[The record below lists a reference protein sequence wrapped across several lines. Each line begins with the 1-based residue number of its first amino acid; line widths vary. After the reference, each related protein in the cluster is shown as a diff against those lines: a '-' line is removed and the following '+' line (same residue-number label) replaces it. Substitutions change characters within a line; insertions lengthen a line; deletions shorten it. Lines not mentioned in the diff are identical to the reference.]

1 MAQWLMEIKGVGS
14 IIENEDASY
23 ADKVERLAKLL
34 RESKWYAADG
44 GEDGELERLIEDL
57 EMCDED
63 SGDYSLG
70 LIYDRAD
77 EQRVW
82 LDPMS

>member
-1 MAQWLMEIKGVGS
+1 MAVWLIEVKGVGKILGDES
-14 IIENEDASY
+14 LGY
-23 ADKVERLAKLL
+23 AAKVEKLAALL
-34 RESKWYAADG
+34 RGSAWYAADG

-70 LIYDRAD
+70 LIYDLAD

-82 LDPMS
+82 LDPSF